1 MAELIRRFRR
11 RQPARLRP
19 QRQRRQQRRRPR
31 LCQRQP
37 TRRRPWLRQTQQAPR
52 QTRKR
57 QLKSQPKNS
66 PRNCRREQPR
76 PRRQPRWDRLTQAS
90 SNFKFNFQQSAR
102 DFRASSSA
110 TFGTTPP
117 RRRSRVK
124 FKKRR
129 LVMKPARQQCRMIR
143 SAMNCRPCKNSR
155 AMKFPCSARARS
167 KPREFV
173 WRGVGGTI
181 SRRV

>member
-11 RQPARLRP
+11 RQPARLRQ
-19 QRQRRQQRRRPR
+19 QRLRRRRPR
-31 LCQRQP
+31 RCQRQS
-37 TRRRPWLRQTQQAPR
+37 TQRRWLWLTQQAPR

-76 PRRQPRWDRLTQAS
+76 PRLQPRWDRLTQAS

-102 DFRASSSA
+102 DFRASSSV
-110 TFGTTPP
+110 TFGTTPL
-117 RRRSRVK
+117 RLRSRVK

-129 LVMKPARQQCRMIR
+129 LVKKPARQHCRMIH
-143 SAMNCRPCKNSR
+143 SAMNCRPCKHSR

-167 KPREFV
+167 K
-173 WRGVGGTI
+173 
-181 SRRV
+181 